1 MDEIID
7 YGKASTNFLSN
18 TPPAT
23 TSHDLQKQID
33 VLTII
38 LVLILVFILL
48 LILFCF
54 FCFCFCLKRF
64 PSLRNTIPVLRI
76 ITSRSQPIAKYDK
89 KNEKLTISPAN
100 SQRLSKYID
109 TNGKF
114 IYFFFDVT
122 LPFNLKLLYP
132 QYKLCLKFIF

>member
-18 TPPAT
+18 TPPATTSPAT

-38 LVLILVFILL
+38 LVLILVFILF

-54 FCFCFCLKRF
+54 FCFCLKRF

-114 IYFFFDVT
+114 IFFF
-122 LPFNLKLLYP
+122 F
-132 QYKLCLKFIF
+132 